1 VPIRCGHTP
10 AVLPSERDLVERA
23 LTARSSDEV
32 FATIAPLR
40 VRVAED
46 RDVAETWLS
55 LLEAAPARAGL
66 VDDVRAALW
75 AFPDDHELTSLGL
88 RVLLR
93 ADERRGPDEPIPAD
107 APARVALELAERALT
122 RLSSEDRAKRA
133 ALLGAAGNA
142 HRRLGPAH
150 DPQAVATLED
160 AVRLAP
166 TEGHHFFDLGL
177 CHKWAGRFRAAALA
191 FERAEER
198 LGATRAVLFNRA
210 TVATAGGDVERAS
223 DAWSRLGMRVETA
236 ESSLPLVLRDDGSP
250 LDDVLV
256 RVPTRGTG
264 HTPIGGERSVPD
276 EAVAFEV
283 LGVAALSPCHGVVRT
298 PTARAA
304 IVDFGDVILFDPA
317 PVATLADGDGRSRR
331 IHPLLHV
338 LARGDEGRFAFLAL
352 EQGEGGV
359 AAIERAL
366 PQGCV
371 WYLHDTRVDQVCPRC
386 AAGETFL
393 PHTHEPPE
401 ARRVVRGKLVVPSTV
416 PLEAVRG
423 ALEKAKGSDVLLA
436 IPGLFEALR
445 DTAQA
450 GKHHKSWGVI
460 ERGLL
465 APSTRYGSTP

>member
-1 VPIRCGHTP
+1 M
-10 AVLPSERDLVERA
+10 LPSERDLVERA
-23 LTARSSDEV
+23 LAARSSDEV
-32 FATIAPLR
+32 FATVAPLR
-40 VRVAED
+40 ARVAED

-55 LLEAAPARAGL
+55 LLEAAPARQGL
-66 VDDVRAALW
+66 VDDVRAAVW
-75 AFPDDHELTSLGL
+75 AFPDDHELTALGL

-93 ADERRGPDEPIPAD
+93 ADERRGADEPIPAD
-107 APARVALELAERALT
+107 APARVALELAERSLA
-122 RLSSEDRAKRA
+122 RVPREDPAARA
-133 ALLGAAGNA
+133 ALLGMAGNA

-150 DPQAVATLED
+150 DAQAIATLEE

-166 TEGHHFFDLGL
+166 SEGHHFFDLGL

-191 FERAEER
+191 FQRAEER
-198 LGATRAVLFNRA
+198 LGPTRAVLFNRA

-236 ESSLPLVLRDDGSP
+236 QGSLPLVLREDGSP
-250 LDDVLV
+250 LEDVLV

-264 HTPIGGERSVPD
+264 HTPIGGAVPD
-276 EAVAFEV
+276 EAVALEV

-304 IVDFGDVILFDPA
+304 IVDFGDLVLFDPA
-317 PVATLADGDGRSRR
+317 PVATLPGEGGRVRR
-331 IHPLLHV
+331 VHPLLHV
-338 LARGDEGRFAFLAL
+338 LARGDEARFAFLAL
-352 EQGEGGV
+352 EQKEGGV
-359 AAIERAL
+359 ASIERAL
-366 PQGCV
+366 PDGCV

-393 PHTHEPPE
+393 PHQHEPPE
-401 ARRVVRGKLVVPSTV
+401 ARRVVRGKLVVPSAI
-416 PLEAVRG
+416 PLQAVRG
-423 ALEKAKGSDVLLA
+423 ALEAAKGSDVLLA

-445 DTAQA
+445 DTSQA